1 MSNIQL
7 FPKEI
12 IENTQESN
20 FSKHSVRSRIIFS
33 MLILFIIGILCAL
46 PLIKVDVGVRSQ
58 GIIRPSTEVVRI
70 TSPVSGDIKI
80 LNVSEN
86 STIREGDIFATIDAP
101 QVNERLRFNQLR
113 QSQVKM
119 FVEDLNFLQKADSL
133 TLLSAVDLQ
142 SARYQQNWMEFRQK
156 LLNQIQEINQIKRK
170 LSREQFLAERDA
182 VSQVALDET
191 RFTFLSSI
199 NQHKMIVEQQK
210 NQWEMDE
217 IRLRNELDQLQSEKN
232 QLLDELSQYEVR
244 SPITGT
250 VQNKAALFRNSFVY
264 ANQVLG
270 EISPDTSLIAELF
283 INPRDIGFLRE
294 GMEARFH
301 IDAYNYNQWGIASG
315 KIINI
320 SNDVIMNDG
329 QPLFRVQ
336 CSLDQTYLELTNG
349 FRGDFKKGMTLQA
362 RFIITRRSLFQL
374 LYDKAEDWLN
384 PSWGENEYV
393 VNGGGRENG

>member
-20 FSKHSVRSRIIFS
+20 FSKHTVRSKIIFS
-33 MLILFIIGILCAL
+33 MLLLFIIGMLCAL
-46 PLIKVDVGVRSQ
+46 PVIKVDVGVRSQ
-58 GIIRPSTEVVRI
+58 GLIRPSTEVVKV
-70 TSPVSGDIKI
+70 TSPVSGNIKI
-80 LNVSEN
+80 LNISEN
-86 STIREGDIFATIDAP
+86 SLIREGDVFATVDAP
-101 QVNERLRFNQLR
+101 RVNERLRFNQLR
-113 QSQVKM
+113 QDQVRM
-119 FVEDLNFLQKADSL
+119 FVEDLNLLQKADSL
-133 TLLSAVDLQ
+133 KLISFVDLQ
-142 SARYQQNWMEFRQK
+142 SARFQQNWMEFRQK
-156 LLNQIQEINQIKRK
+156 LMNQIQEINQIKRK
-170 LSREQFLAERDA
+170 LNRERFLAEKDA
-182 VSQVALDET
+182 LSQVALDET
-191 RFTFLSSI
+191 RFTLHSSVS
-199 NQHKMIVEQQK
+199 QYKMVVEQQK

-217 IRLRNELDQLQSEKN
+217 IRLSNELDQLQSENN

-264 ANQVLG
+264 ANQVMG
-270 EISPDTSLIAELF
+270 EISPDTSLIAEIF
-283 INPRDIGFLRE
+283 INPGDIGFLRE

-315 KIINI
+315 RIINI

-329 QPLFRVQ
+329 QPLFRVH
-336 CSLDQTYLELTNG
+336 CSLDQTYLELANG

-384 PSWGENEYV
+384 PSWGENEYAM
-393 VNGGGRENG
+393 NGEG

>member
-1 MSNIQL
+1 MSNTEL

-20 FSKHSVRSRIIFS
+20 FALHTVRSKIIFS
-33 MLILFIIGILCAL
+33 TLLLFIIGVLCVL
-46 PLIKVDVGVRSQ
+46 PMIKVDVGVRSQ
-58 GIIRPSTEVVRI
+58 GIIRPTTEVVSI
-70 TSPVSGDIKI
+70 TSPVSGNIKV

-86 STIREGDIFATIDAP
+86 SLIREGDVFATVDAP
-101 QVNERLRFNQLR
+101 QVNERLRFNRLR
-113 QSQVKM
+113 QNQVEM
-119 FVEDLNFLQKADSL
+119 FVKDLNLLQKADSL
-133 TLLSAVDLQ
+133 TLISAVDLQ

-156 LLNQIQEINQIKRK
+156 LLSQIQEINQVKRK
-170 LSREQFLAERDA
+170 FDREQFLVKRDA
-182 VSQVALDET
+182 LSQITLDDT
-191 RFTFLSSI
+191 RYSLHSAV
-199 NQHKMIVEQQK
+199 NQYKIIVEQQK

-217 IRLRNELDQLQSEKN
+217 INLSNELNQLRSENN
-232 QLLDELSQYEVR
+232 QLLEELSQYEVR

-270 EISPDTSLIAELF
+270 EISPDTSLIAEVF

-294 GMEARFH
+294 GMVAKFH
-301 IDAYNYNQWGIASG
+301 VDAYNYNQWGIASG

-320 SNDVIMNDG
+320 SSDVIMNEG

-336 CSLDQTYLELTNG
+336 CSLDQTYLELKNG

-384 PSWGENEYV
+384 PSWGENEYAT
-393 VNGGGRENG
+393 NEGG

>member
-20 FSKHSVRSRIIFS
+20 FSKHTVRSKIIFS
-33 MLILFIIGILCAL
+33 MLLLFIIGVLCTL
-46 PLIKVDVGVRSQ
+46 PVIKVDVGVRSQ
-58 GIIRPSTEVVRI
+58 GLIRPSTEVVRI
-70 TSPVSGDIKI
+70 TSPVSGNIKI

-86 STIREGDIFATIDAP
+86 STIREGDVFATIDAP

-113 QSQVKM
+113 QNQVEL
-119 FVEDLNFLQKADSL
+119 FVKDLNLLQKADSL

-170 LSREQFLAERDA
+170 LSRERFLAERDA
-182 VSQVALDET
+182 VSQVTLDET
-191 RFTFLSSI
+191 RFTLHSAVS
-199 NQHKMIVEQQK
+199 QYKMLVEQQK

-217 IRLRNELDQLQSEKN
+217 IRLTNELNQLQSEKN
-232 QLLDELSQYEVR
+232 QILEELKQYEVR

-250 VQNKAALFRNSFVY
+250 VQNKAALFRNSFVS

-270 EISPDTSLIAELF
+270 EISPDTSLIADVF
-283 INPRDIGFLRE
+283 IHPRDIGYLRE
-294 GMEARFH
+294 GMEAKFH

-320 SNDVIMNDG
+320 SSDVIMNDG
-329 QPLFRVQ
+329 QPVFRVQ
-336 CSLDQTYLELTNG
+336 CSFDQTYLELKNG

-362 RFIITRRSLFQL
+362 RFIISRRSLFQL

-384 PSWGENEYV
+384 PSWGENEYAM
-393 VNGGGRENG
+393 NGEE

>member
-1 MSNIQL
+1 VL
-7 FPKEI
+7 
-12 IENTQESN
+12 
-20 FSKHSVRSRIIFS
+20 
-33 MLILFIIGILCAL
+33 LLFIIGIFCAL

-70 TSPVSGDIKI
+70 TSPVSGNIKI
-80 LNVSEN
+80 LNISEN
-86 STIREGDIFATIDAP
+86 SLIREGDVFAIIDAP

-113 QSQVKM
+113 QDQVRI
-119 FVEDLNFLQKADSL
+119 FIEDLNLLQKADSL
-133 TLLSAVDLQ
+133 TILSAVDLQ

-156 LLNQIQEINQIKRK
+156 LLSQIQEINQINRK
-170 LSREQFLAERDA
+170 LSRERFLAERDA

-191 RFTFLSSI
+191 RFSLHSSVNKYKI
-199 NQHKMIVEQQK
+199 IVEQQK

-217 IRLRNELDQLQSEKN
+217 TRLGNELNQLQSEKN
-232 QLLDELSQYEVR
+232 QLLEELKQYEVR

-264 ANQVLG
+264 ANQVMG
-270 EISPDTSLIAELF
+270 EISPDTSLIAEVF
-283 INPRDIGFLRE
+283 INPRNIGFLRE

-315 KIINI
+315 RIINI

-329 QPLFRVQ
+329 QPLFRVH

-362 RFIITRRSLFQL
+362 RFIIARRSLFQL
-374 LYDKAEDWLN
+374 LYDRAEDWLN
-384 PSWGENEYV
+384 PSWGENEYAM
-393 VNGGGRENG
+393 NGGGRENG

>member
-20 FSKHSVRSRIIFS
+20 FSKHTVRSKIIFS
-33 MLILFIIGILCAL
+33 MLLLFIIGVLCTL
-46 PLIKVDVGVRSQ
+46 PVIKVDVGVRSQ
-58 GIIRPSTEVVRI
+58 GLIRPSTEVVRI
-70 TSPVSGDIKI
+70 TSPVSGNIKI

-86 STIREGDIFATIDAP
+86 STIREGDVFATVDAP

-113 QSQVKM
+113 QNQVEL
-119 FVEDLNFLQKADSL
+119 FVKDLNLLQKADSL

-170 LSREQFLAERDA
+170 LSRERFLAERDA
-182 VSQVALDET
+182 VSQVTLDET
-191 RFTFLSSI
+191 RFTLHSAVS
-199 NQHKMIVEQQK
+199 QYKMLVEQQK

-217 IRLRNELDQLQSEKN
+217 IRLTNELNQLQSEKN
-232 QLLDELSQYEVR
+232 QILEELKQYEVR

-250 VQNKAALFRNSFVY
+250 VQNKAALFRNSFVS

-270 EISPDTSLIAELF
+270 EISPDTSLIADVF
-283 INPRDIGFLRE
+283 IHPRDIGYLRE
-294 GMEARFH
+294 GMEAKFH

-320 SNDVIMNDG
+320 SSDVIMNDG
-329 QPLFRVQ
+329 QPVFRVQ
-336 CSLDQTYLELTNG
+336 CSFDQTYLELKNG

-362 RFIITRRSLFQL
+362 RFIISRRSLFQL

-384 PSWGENEYV
+384 PSWGENEYAM
-393 VNGGGRENG
+393 NGEE

>member
-20 FSKHSVRSRIIFS
+20 FSKHTVRSKIIFS
-33 MLILFIIGILCAL
+33 TLLLFIIGVLCTL
-46 PLIKVDVGVRSQ
+46 PVIKVDVGVRSQ
-58 GIIRPSTEVVRI
+58 GLIRPSTEVVRI
-70 TSPVSGDIKI
+70 TSPVSGNIKI

-86 STIREGDIFATIDAP
+86 STIREGDVFATVDAP

-113 QSQVKM
+113 QNQVEL
-119 FVEDLNFLQKADSL
+119 FVKDLNLLQKADSL

-170 LSREQFLAERDA
+170 LSRERFLAERDA
-182 VSQVALDET
+182 VSQVTLDET
-191 RFTFLSSI
+191 RFTLHSSAS
-199 NQHKMIVEQQK
+199 QYKMLVEQQK

-217 IRLRNELDQLQSEKN
+217 IRLTNELNQLQSEKN
-232 QLLDELSQYEVR
+232 QIIEELKQYEVR

-250 VQNKAALFRNSFVY
+250 VQNKAALFRNSFVS

-270 EISPDTSLIAELF
+270 EISPDTSLIADVF
-283 INPRDIGFLRE
+283 IHPRDIGYLRE
-294 GMEARFH
+294 GMEAKFH

-320 SNDVIMNDG
+320 SSDVIMNDG
-329 QPLFRVQ
+329 QPVFRVQ
-336 CSLDQTYLELTNG
+336 CSFDQTYLELKNG

-362 RFIITRRSLFQL
+362 RFIISRRSLFQL

-384 PSWGENEYV
+384 PSWGENEYAM
-393 VNGGGRENG
+393 NGEE

>member
-20 FSKHSVRSRIIFS
+20 FSKHTVRSKIIFS
-33 MLILFIIGILCAL
+33 MLLLFIIGVLCTL
-46 PLIKVDVGVRSQ
+46 PVIKVDVGVRSQ
-58 GIIRPSTEVVRI
+58 GLIRPSTEVVRI
-70 TSPVSGDIKI
+70 TSPVSGNIKI

-86 STIREGDIFATIDAP
+86 STIREGDVFATIDAP

-113 QSQVKM
+113 QNQVEL
-119 FVEDLNFLQKADSL
+119 FVKDLNLLQKADSL

-170 LSREQFLAERDA
+170 LSRERFLAERDA
-182 VSQVALDET
+182 VSQVTLDET
-191 RFTFLSSI
+191 RFTLHSSAS
-199 NQHKMIVEQQK
+199 QYKMLVEQQK
-210 NQWEMDE
+210 NQWEMDD
-217 IRLRNELDQLQSEKN
+217 IRLTNELNQLQSEKN
-232 QLLDELSQYEVR
+232 QIIEELKQYEVR

-250 VQNKAALFRNSFVY
+250 VQNKAALFRNSFVS

-270 EISPDTSLIAELF
+270 EISPDTSLIADVF
-283 INPRDIGFLRE
+283 IHPRDIGYLRE
-294 GMEARFH
+294 GMEAKFH

-320 SNDVIMNDG
+320 SSDVIMNDG
-329 QPLFRVQ
+329 QPVFRVQ
-336 CSLDQTYLELTNG
+336 CSFDQTYLELKNG

-362 RFIITRRSLFQL
+362 RFIISRRSLFQL

-384 PSWGENEYV
+384 PSWGENEYAM
-393 VNGGGRENG
+393 NGEE

>member
-20 FSKHSVRSRIIFS
+20 FSKHTVRSRIIFS
-33 MLILFIIGILCAL
+33 MLLLFIIGIFCAL
-46 PLIKVDVGVRSQ
+46 PLVKVDVGVRSQ

-70 TSPVSGDIKI
+70 TSPVSGNIKI

-86 STIREGDIFATIDAP
+86 SLIREGDVFATVDAP
-101 QVNERLRFNQLR
+101 LVNERLRFNQLR
-113 QSQVKM
+113 QNQVEL
-119 FVEDLNFLQKADSL
+119 FVKDLNLLQKADSL

-156 LLNQIQEINQIKRK
+156 LLNQIQEINQVKRK

-182 VSQVALDET
+182 VSQVTLDET
-191 RFTFLSSI
+191 RFTLHSAVS
-199 NQHKMIVEQQK
+199 QYKMLVEQQK

-217 IRLRNELDQLQSEKN
+217 IRLTNELNQLQSEKN
-232 QLLDELSQYEVR
+232 QILEELKQYEVR

-250 VQNKAALFRNSFVY
+250 VQNKAALFRNSFVS
-264 ANQVLG
+264 ANQLLG
-270 EISPDTSLIAELF
+270 EISPDTSLIADVF
-283 INPRDIGFLRE
+283 IHPRDIGYLRE
-294 GMEARFH
+294 GMEAKFH

-320 SNDVIMNDG
+320 SSDVIMNDG
-329 QPLFRVQ
+329 QPVFRVQ
-336 CSLDQTYLELTNG
+336 CSFDQTFLELKNG

-362 RFIITRRSLFQL
+362 RFIISRRSLFQL

-384 PSWGENEYV
+384 PSWGENEYAM
-393 VNGGGRENG
+393 NGEE

>member
-20 FSKHSVRSRIIFS
+20 FSKHTVRSKIIFS
-33 MLILFIIGILCAL
+33 MLLLFIIGVLCTL
-46 PLIKVDVGVRSQ
+46 PVIKVDVGVRSQ
-58 GIIRPSTEVVRI
+58 GLIRPSTEVVRI
-70 TSPVSGDIKI
+70 TSPVSGNIKI

-86 STIREGDIFATIDAP
+86 STIREGDVFATIDAP

-113 QSQVKM
+113 QNQVRM
-119 FVEDLNFLQKADSL
+119 FIEDLNLLQKADSL
-133 TLLSAVDLQ
+133 LLISTVDLQ

-170 LSREQFLAERDA
+170 LNREQFLAEKDA
-182 VSQVALDET
+182 VSQVTLDET
-191 RFTFLSSI
+191 RFTLHSSVS
-199 NQHKMIVEQQK
+199 QYKMLVEQQK
-210 NQWEMDE
+210 NQWEMDD
-217 IRLRNELDQLQSEKN
+217 IRLTNELNQLQSEKN
-232 QLLDELSQYEVR
+232 QIIEELKQYEVR

-250 VQNKAALFRNSFVY
+250 VQNKAALFRNSFVS

-270 EISPDTSLIAELF
+270 EISPDTSLIADVF
-283 INPRDIGFLRE
+283 IHPRDIGYLRE
-294 GMEARFH
+294 GMEAKFH

-320 SNDVIMNDG
+320 SSDVIMNDG
-329 QPLFRVQ
+329 QPVFRVQ
-336 CSLDQTYLELTNG
+336 CSFDQTYLELKNG

-362 RFIITRRSLFQL
+362 RFIISRRSLFQL

-384 PSWGENEYV
+384 PSWGENEYAM
-393 VNGGGRENG
+393 NGEE

>member
-20 FSKHSVRSRIIFS
+20 FSKHTVRSKIIFS
-33 MLILFIIGILCAL
+33 MILLFIIGVLCTL
-46 PLIKVDVGVRSQ
+46 PVIKVDVGVRSQ
-58 GIIRPSTEVVRI
+58 GLIRPSTEVVRI
-70 TSPVSGDIKI
+70 TSPVSGNIKI

-86 STIREGDIFATIDAP
+86 STIREGDVFATIDAP

-113 QSQVKM
+113 QNQVRM
-119 FVEDLNFLQKADSL
+119 FIEDLNLLQKADSL
-133 TLLSAVDLQ
+133 LLISTVDLQ

-170 LSREQFLAERDA
+170 LNREQFLAEKDA
-182 VSQVALDET
+182 VSQVTLDET
-191 RFTFLSSI
+191 RFTLHSSVS
-199 NQHKMIVEQQK
+199 QYKMLVEQQK
-210 NQWEMDE
+210 NQWEMDD
-217 IRLRNELDQLQSEKN
+217 IRLTNELNQLQSEKN
-232 QLLDELSQYEVR
+232 QIIEELKQYEVR

-250 VQNKAALFRNSFVY
+250 VQNKAALFRNSFVST
-264 ANQVLG
+264 NQVLG
-270 EISPDTSLIAELF
+270 EISPDTSLIADVF
-283 INPRDIGFLRE
+283 IHPRDIGYLRE
-294 GMEARFH
+294 GMEAKFH

-320 SNDVIMNDG
+320 SSDVIMNDG
-329 QPLFRVQ
+329 QPVFRVQ
-336 CSLDQTYLELTNG
+336 CSFDQTYLELKNG

-362 RFIITRRSLFQL
+362 RFIISRRSLFQL

-384 PSWGENEYV
+384 PSWGENEYAM
-393 VNGGGRENG
+393 NGEE

>member
-20 FSKHSVRSRIIFS
+20 FSKHTVRSRIIFS
-33 MLILFIIGILCAL
+33 MLLLFIIGIFCAL

-70 TSPVSGDIKI
+70 TSPVSGNIKI

-86 STIREGDIFATIDAP
+86 SLIREGDVFATVDAP

-113 QSQVKM
+113 QNQVEL
-119 FVEDLNFLQKADSL
+119 FVKDLNLLQKADSL

-170 LSREQFLAERDA
+170 LNREQFLAERDA
-182 VSQVALDET
+182 VSQVTLDET
-191 RFTFLSSI
+191 RFTLHSAVS
-199 NQHKMIVEQQK
+199 QYKMLVEQQK

-217 IRLRNELDQLQSEKN
+217 IRLTNELNQLQSEKN
-232 QLLDELSQYEVR
+232 QILEELKQYEVR

-250 VQNKAALFRNSFVY
+250 VQNKAALFRNSFVS
-264 ANQVLG
+264 ANQLLG
-270 EISPDTSLIAELF
+270 EISPDTSLIADVF
-283 INPRDIGFLRE
+283 IHPRDIGYLRE
-294 GMEARFH
+294 GMEAKFH

-320 SNDVIMNDG
+320 SSDVIMNDG
-329 QPLFRVQ
+329 QPVFRVQ
-336 CSLDQTYLELTNG
+336 CSFDQTFLELKNG

-362 RFIITRRSLFQL
+362 RFIISRRSLFQL

-384 PSWGENEYV
+384 PSWGENEYAM
-393 VNGGGRENG
+393 NGEE

>member
-20 FSKHSVRSRIIFS
+20 FSKHTVRSKIIFS
-33 MLILFIIGILCAL
+33 MLLLFIIGVLCTL
-46 PLIKVDVGVRSQ
+46 PVIKVDVGVRSQ
-58 GIIRPSTEVVRI
+58 GLIRPSTEVVRI
-70 TSPVSGDIKI
+70 TSPVSGNIKI

-86 STIREGDIFATIDAP
+86 STIREGDVFATIDAP

-113 QSQVKM
+113 QNQVEL
-119 FVEDLNFLQKADSL
+119 FVKDLNLLQKADSL

-170 LSREQFLAERDA
+170 LSRERFLAERDA
-182 VSQVALDET
+182 VSQVTLDET
-191 RFTFLSSI
+191 RFTLHSAVS
-199 NQHKMIVEQQK
+199 QYKMLVEQQK

-217 IRLRNELDQLQSEKN
+217 IRLTNELNQLQSEKN
-232 QLLDELSQYEVR
+232 QIIEELKQYEVR

-250 VQNKAALFRNSFVY
+250 VQNKAALFRNSFVS

-270 EISPDTSLIAELF
+270 EISPDTSLIADVF
-283 INPRDIGFLRE
+283 IHPRDIGYLRE
-294 GMEARFH
+294 GMEAKFH

-320 SNDVIMNDG
+320 SSDVIMNDG
-329 QPLFRVQ
+329 QPVFRVQ
-336 CSLDQTYLELTNG
+336 CSFDQTYLELKNG

-362 RFIITRRSLFQL
+362 RFIISRRSLFQL

-384 PSWGENEYV
+384 PSWGENEYAM
-393 VNGGGRENG
+393 NGEE